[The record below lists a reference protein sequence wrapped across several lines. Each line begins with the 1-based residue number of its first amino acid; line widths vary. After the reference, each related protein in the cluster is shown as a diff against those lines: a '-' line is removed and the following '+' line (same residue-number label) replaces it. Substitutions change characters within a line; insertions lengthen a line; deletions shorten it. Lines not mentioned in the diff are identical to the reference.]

1 MDVFT
6 FNLFIHRTQKLRLTK
21 YSICSDGFLLTAGV
35 DGYSTL
41 KEDEE
46 LSMKD
51 RDTQNVLMK
60 NKVLIE

>member
-1 MDVFT
+1 MEF
-6 FNLFIHRTQKLRLTK
+6 FLT
-21 YSICSDGFLLTAGV
+21 TGV

-46 LSMKD
+46 LSVNN
-51 RDTQNVLMK
+51 RDTRNVLMK